1 MGLQKSKNFKF
12 PETSFKAVLRAP
24 KRSQHLS
31 RLLALGLGT
40 TRTPMCQMKDAKFL
54 LENSDFFVI
63 FTIMPF
69 WTLISASFTHPRVS
83 KIPISWGD
91 ASVPNAPETGVE
103 T

>member
-1 MGLQKSKNFKF
+1 MG
-12 PETSFKAVLRAP
+12 
-24 KRSQHLS
+24 
-31 RLLALGLGT
+31 
-40 TRTPMCQMKDAKFL
+40 QMKDAKIL

-69 WTLISASFTHPRVS
+69 WTLISASFTHPGDS

-91 ASVPNAPETGVE
+91 ASAPNAPETVVG